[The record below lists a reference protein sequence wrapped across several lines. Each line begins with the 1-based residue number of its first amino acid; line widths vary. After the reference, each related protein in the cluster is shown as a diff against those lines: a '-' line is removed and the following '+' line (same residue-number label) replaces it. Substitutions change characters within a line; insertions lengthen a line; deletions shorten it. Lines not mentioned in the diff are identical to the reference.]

1 MCHSIQK
8 KMIIFNKNILKVK
21 MAELKGQQ
29 VQFFGS
35 KSYVEAVKES
45 NGNIYFTTD
54 ENGSIVVNGK
64 VYGTVDSNLMST
76 PTSGN
81 LKKYIDDVANTASG
95 ETSYA
100 LEEAKKYADGLIN
113 ALDVT
118 DNAVD
123 GKYVSAVSEENGKI
137 KVTRADLP
145 VLSGGATGTD
155 VKPVKSVTVSG
166 HTITVTTV
174 AENLATEAD
183 LTKHINDNVK
193 HITSYERAAWNN
205 AAESINAFLK
215 DSYMGGQ
222 AIDTLI
228 EIQQFLDGDVTGTA
242 ALTQTLN
249 KSAKSVT
256 LSNTSSVDWSLS
268 TDKKY
273 IGITQTVTTTA
284 NDDTTTDST
293 AYLRI
298 PTADENNFGV
308 VALKQDGGLYKDAN
322 GHIGVNP
329 EYKMTYALWADN
341 AIEARHAEE
350 AEYAY
355 NAENARIA
363 QYANNATNSMYAN
376 CVATSKGLI
385 YNIGDHNT
393 EAIENGKYGQIL
405 TFGRND
411 RGDTPIW
418 TSDLSY
424 DITIGGK
431 EIATEDY
438 VEDYV
443 SYQISKVNQNTGSIS
458 SYVEALSSEVQTIS
472 NDVDTIKSY
481 LLWQ

>member
-1 MCHSIQK
+1 
-8 KMIIFNKNILKVK
+8 

-118 DNAVD
+118 DSAVD

-193 HITSYERAAWNN
+193 HITSYERAAWNS

-308 VALKQDGGLYKDAN
+308 VALKQEGGLYKDAN
-322 GHIGVNP
+322 GHIGVNA

-341 AIEARHAEE
+341 AIEANHAKTADIADLAYTADHAEE
-350 AEYAY
+350 ADFAY
-355 NAENARIA
+355 TSGHAEKADK
-363 QYANNATNSMYAN
+363 ATNSTYAAN
-376 CVATSKGLI
+376 VNSSTGLI
-385 YNIGDHNT
+385 YNINDNQT
-393 EAIENGKYGQIL
+393 TSISNGNNGQIL
-405 TFGRND
+405 KIENSKPT
-411 RGDTPIW
+411 W
-418 TSDLSY
+418 SSDLAATV
-424 DITIGGK
+424 TIGGK
-431 EIATEDY
+431 DIAT
-438 VEDYV
+438 EDYV